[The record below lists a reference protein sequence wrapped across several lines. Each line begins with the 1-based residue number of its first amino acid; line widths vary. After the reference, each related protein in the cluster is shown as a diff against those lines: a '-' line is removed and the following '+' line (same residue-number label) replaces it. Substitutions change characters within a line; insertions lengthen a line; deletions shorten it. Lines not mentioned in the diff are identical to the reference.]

1 MHMTYYIQLTHA
13 HDLLSTAYSCTMH
26 YYLQLTHAQCT
37 TIYSL
42 LMHMT
47 YYIQL
52 THAQC
57 TTIYSLLM
65 HNALQSTAYSCT
77 MHYYMQL
84 THAHDLL
91 WPCHVLSTPTERCTT
106 LPVYCRITQWDT
118 RNWNFMNINRVS
130 RRL

>member
-1 MHMTYYIQLTHA
+1 MHMTYYIQL
-13 HDLLSTAYSCTMH
+13 
-26 YYLQLTHAQCT
+26 
-37 TIYSL
+37 I
-42 LMHMT
+42 
-47 YYIQL
+47 
-52 THAQC
+52 HAQC

-106 LPVYCRITQWDT
+106 LPVYCRVTQWDT
-118 RNWNFMNINRVS
+118 QLELHEYQQSFKVFIEGLVNTTWEHS
-130 RRL
+130 L